1 MSTKIFENFCE
12 QGTESW
18 PKKEPRKPDSLSVLL
33 TAPFP
38 MRLVTKKLSILRPKE
53 PGR

>member
-1 MSTKIFENFCE
+1 MSTKIFGNFCG
-12 QGTESW
+12 QGTDSW
-18 PKKEPRKPDSLSVLL
+18 PKKETRKPDSLSVLL

-38 MRLVTKKLSILRPKE
+38 MRLVTKMLSILRVKE